1 MMQLLD
7 MTWIKSM
14 LTITLI
20 LVIGSYLLI
29 CGLIYFKQERLIF
42 FPETLA
48 ADFRFSFPAPFEEV
62 TWQVDGASLHALHFK
77 AEQPKGVVL
86 YLHGNAGSL
95 QSWGSVAAPFLAQHY
110 DVLMP
115 DYRGYGKSTGTIA
128 DESTLLADAGIAY
141 SYLLQHYPDQ
151 QILIYGRS
159 LGTGPAVYLA
169 KEHHPRLL
177 ILETPYYSLR
187 ELASAHMPW
196 APRFLLKYPLRTDRW
211 IGAVRCPIYLF
222 HGTDDE
228 LIPYAASQ
236 RLTEL
241 IQTKHQLIT
250 IPGGTHNTLAASPL
264 YHQRLREILDGAR

>member
-1 MMQLLD
+1 MQFFDL
-7 MTWIKSM
+7 TWIKNM
-14 LTITLI
+14 LVFTLI
-20 LVIGSYLLI
+20 IVIAIYLVI

-42 FPETLA
+42 FPEVLA
-48 ADFRFSFPAPFEEV
+48 SDFRFSFAAPFEEI
-62 TWQVDGASLHALHFK
+62 TWQVDGAALHALHFK
-77 AEQPKGVVL
+77 AEQAKGVVL

-95 QSWGSVAAPFLAQHY
+95 QSWGHVAMPFLAEHY

-128 DESTLLADAGIAY
+128 GEATLLADAGIAY
-141 SYLLQHYPDQ
+141 SYLLQHYREH

-177 ILETPYYSLR
+177 ILETPYYSFQ

-196 APRFLLKYPLRTDRW
+196 APGFLLKYPLRTDRW

-236 RLTEL
+236 RLTGL
-241 IQTKHQLIT
+241 IQTEHQLIT
-250 IPGGTHNTLAASPL
+250 IPGGTHNTLATSPL
-264 YHQRLREILDGAR
+264 YHQHLRQILHGTLR